1 MLMNQHDR
9 LRTTRISRN
18 LRTMFVFLTALFGV
32 CMIILVFHIIQD
44 THSNPLIYYLV
55 IALAG
60 FIVSIFF
67 SLHFHFKFRSRQ

>member
-18 LRTMFVFLTALFGV
+18 LRTLFVFLAAMFGV
-32 CMIILVFHIIQD
+32 CMIILVFHMSQD
-44 THSNPLIYYLV
+44 TRSNPLIYYLV

-60 FIVSIFF
+60 FIASIFY